1 MITSDILWTPKKIED
16 DKIRINISGFE
27 EMNKEE
33 FLDSYQDKLK
43 EINQALDQITVFKKE
58 IMKIGEIE
66 ETPQVMQFKKEIEN
80 ARKLIKRDELRAK
93 IQDLERRHAQL
104 KKIIEPL
111 TDMAKSIKA

>member
-1 MITSDILWTPKKIED
+1 MITSDIVWAPKKVED
-16 DKIRINISGFE
+16 DKIRININGFE

-43 EINQALDQITVFKKE
+43 EINQIWDQTVAFKKE

-93 IQDLERRHAQL
+93 IQDLELRHAQL

-111 TDMAKSIKA
+111 ADLAKSMKS